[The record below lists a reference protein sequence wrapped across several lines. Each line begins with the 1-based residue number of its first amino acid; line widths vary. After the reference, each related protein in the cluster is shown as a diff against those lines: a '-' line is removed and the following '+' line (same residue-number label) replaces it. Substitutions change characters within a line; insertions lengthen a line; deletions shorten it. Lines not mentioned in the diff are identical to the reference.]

1 MNTDNQGQYFVLDPA
16 IQWLDSEIDSLSPVG
31 DCGLA
36 VDCVPGQPIE
46 FAPALMK
53 RMGYP
58 VGLAVDHAR
67 ENLYLL
73 DLRRSRAN
81 TLNLAMQNQEKP
93 VSKQLQNQ
101 NLTTCCTDQA
111 VGTVSVLQ
119 GPCGDL
125 DFSTLSGVGGRG
137 RGARQLLNPRGIAVL
152 ADAAVAIADT
162 GNHQVK
168 IFSRFPHAL
177 LAVWGSGKAGDGV
190 LQFKNPWKVVG
201 DSCGLIYVA
210 DRGNGRVQRIQRDGT
225 PRVPITGLHS
235 PSGLALGPD
244 GTLAVLDEDNVLFFA
259 KGKTTQDE
267 SLPVPDGNCLTF
279 DGDGYLYV
287 GTTTGLIYKFAPS
300 TGAPYRTVGIG
311 VTGRNAELLDLLWT
325 QDGQLLCL
333 LIDRCAKKPGLWSVS
348 TCGSFVPAGM
358 LISSTLDSG
367 IEGCAWHR
375 IGLDA
380 SVPDG
385 TTIEVATQTADTD
398 IWAKPTSAPFQPA
411 SFSYS
416 SADTASSVSLTGK
429 NPDCLVQSRPGRYL
443 RVRVKL
449 QSNGVKS
456 PVLRRVRVYFP
467 RESYLQYLPAVYQED
482 DESRLFLERFLSIFQ
497 STFDGLDQNIDD
509 LWMMFDP
516 KSVPDKWFS
525 WLAQW
530 VALPI
535 NPLWTDVQRR
545 VALKKAGAVYP
556 QRGTAAGIEELIK
569 EYCDVDARLVEHFR
583 LRQLLILSDGGPG
596 AAGAAASY
604 VPQLGATTLCGG
616 GRLWSRD
623 YYQRLQ
629 VGVYSRIGYSRLTG
643 EPEPGLEPLAWGANE
658 FSVFFNCEPY
668 QIQDTQK
675 KVAQVVER
683 EKPAYTKANYCP
695 VLPRMR
701 VGVQSTLGVD
711 SRIGVITPLLLGT
724 TGTLGYDSILGCD
737 GAGPGLGGEV
747 NYRPQ
752 VDVNTRLQ

>member
-1 MNTDNQGQYFVLDPA
+1 MIEDSQTNYFVLDPA
-16 IQWLDSEIDSLSPVG
+16 IRWMDSETDSLSPVG

-36 VDCVPGQPIE
+36 VDCVPGQPVE
-46 FAPALMK
+46 FAKALIE
-53 RMGYP
+53 RMEYP
-58 VGLAVDHAR
+58 IGLAVDASR

-73 DLRRSRAN
+73 DMRKSRIN
-81 TLNLAMQNQEKP
+81 TLNLGIQNQEKQ
-93 VSKQLQNQ
+93 VGQQLQSQRLAN
-101 NLTTCCTDQA
+101 CCNDQTMSP
-111 VGTVSVLQ
+111 VNVLQ
-119 GPCGDL
+119 GPCGNL
-125 DFSTLSGVGGRG
+125 EFSTLSGVGGKG
-137 RGARQLLNPRGIAVL
+137 RGARQLLNPRGLAIL
-152 ADAAVAIADT
+152 ADGSVVIADT

-177 LAVWGSGKAGDGV
+177 LAVWGSGKAGDGGRE
-190 LQFKNPWKVVG
+190 FKSPWKVVG
-201 DSCGLIYVA
+201 DSCGLIYIA

-225 PRVPITGLHS
+225 PRMPITGLHS
-235 PSGLALGPD
+235 PNALALGPD
-244 GTLAVLDEDNVLFFA
+244 GTLAVLDDNNVLFFA
-259 KGKTTQDE
+259 KGETTQGE

-279 DGDGYLYV
+279 DGDGYLYA
-287 GTTTGLIYKFAPS
+287 GTSTGLIYKFAPS
-300 TGAPYRTVGIG
+300 TKGPYRTVGIG
-311 VTGRNAELLDLLWT
+311 VSGRNAEFLDLLWT
-325 QDGQLLCL
+325 RDRQLVGL
-333 LIDRCAKKPGLWSVS
+333 LIDRCAKKPRSWSVT
-348 TCGSFVPAGM
+348 TCGLFVPTGM
-358 LISSTLDSG
+358 LLSSTLDSG

-375 IGLDA
+375 IRLDA
-380 SVPDG
+380 SVPEG
-385 TTIEVATQTADTD
+385 TTIEVATQTAETD
-398 IWAKPTSAPFQPA
+398 IWAKPVSQEFQPE

-416 SADTASSVSLTGK
+416 SANTASSISLTGN

-456 PVLRRVRVYFP
+456 PVMRRVRVYFP

-497 STFDGLDQNIDD
+497 STFDGLDQRVDD
-509 LWMMFDP
+509 LWMLFDP
-516 KSVPDKWFS
+516 ASVPDQWFA

-530 VALPI
+530 VGLPI
-535 NPLWTDVQRR
+535 NPLWTDSQRR
-545 VALKKAGAVYP
+545 IALKKAGGVYP
-556 QRGTAAGIEELIK
+556 RRGTAAGIQELVK
-569 EYCDVDARLVEHFR
+569 EYSNVDARLVEHFR
-583 LRQLLILSDGGPG
+583 LRQLLILSDGGPSAST
-596 AAGAAASY
+596 AAPY
-604 VPQLGATTLCGG
+604 VPQLGATTMCGG
-616 GRLWSRD
+616 GRLWSRE

-629 VGVYSRIGYSRLTG
+629 VGVYSRIGYFRLTG

-658 FSVFFNCEPY
+658 FSVFFDCEPY
-668 QIQDTQK
+668 EVRDKQK

-737 GAGPGLGGEV
+737 TAGPGLGGEV